1 MFNIMTPSDVS
12 VSSPLRN
19 SQDVNFPGDVIMK
32 HWFKFLSQGENGK
45 SIHECNKCSARVKW
59 QGKKFGCKTFTQ
71 HVKTHS
77 KWQEETSKAVE
88 AEASQKS

>member
-19 SQDVNFPGDVIMK
+19 SQDVNFPGEVIMK
-32 HWFKFLSQGENGK
+32 HWFKFHSQGENGK

-59 QGKKFGCKTFTQ
+59 QGKKFGYKTFSQ
-71 HVKTHS
+71 HVKKSIFIHL
-77 KWQEETSKAVE
+77 EVFLINYLAI
-88 AEASQKS
+88 SQS